1 MINSIELKNWKTHK
15 DTKLKFSR
23 GTNILLGQ
31 MGAGKSSIMDAIS
44 FALFGTYPAI
54 QHKRVAVD
62 EIIMNRPEQ
71 KKQASVSLE
80 FGIDGSSYLVQRNLE
95 LNGSSKAT
103 ISKNGTYLQSQ
114 PQRVNEEVERILKV
128 DYDLFS
134 RAVYAEQNRLTYFL
148 ELRPSE
154 RKKQIDELLGLD
166 KFAMA
171 QDNATT
177 LINKIKD
184 MVAENEKTIS
194 TFDIKKLREQ
204 HQAMLDEIA
213 KLKKA
218 RKELEGELKVYEK
231 GRIETEGRLKD
242 AKEQYNKRTLLT
254 KEIAELRSKLDFIEK
269 EIEKIREKGVTDR
282 NTLEKHLTAAKNSFE
297 SAKKAEKEASGL
309 EKAAFQEVAHL
320 EADTKSIGKEL
331 EEREKLM
338 KEMGKQDKKGVESG
352 AKKKSEEL
360 KALKEECDANIA
372 SANENRKWLSELEKH
387 LSKCPICERE
397 LSGDMR
403 ERILAEKRSAIKALD
418 AKVEKQKQGVEKI
431 EKEVDAYKKE
441 LDAISRIEEKLS
453 GYSDVEKRAKAAKE
467 ELGKAKEG
475 EQKLKKKME
484 EAGETA
490 SGAKDALAKLEAEK
504 ENAERIERYAEEKEK
519 SSKAL
524 KEKEGSLSKISVN
537 EEQIDRMQSEYT
549 KINVQIKEVST
560 KLDANAAAEKEKD
573 TQAEEKKKEI
583 ELIDK
588 MHEEVKRKKR
598 TVENIV
604 KFKQALE
611 ETQTTL
617 RTKLIGSINEI
628 MQEIWPELYPYADY
642 QSLLLEPTAEDYV
655 LKVKTSREENNGWEN
670 VEAIASGGE
679 KSVACLAMRVAF
691 ALVLV
696 PNLKWII
703 LDEPTHNIDQQGL
716 GKFVK
721 AINEVLPRLVEQV
734 FIITHDEMLKQVPN
748 ARIYV
753 LSRNKE
759 ESGETKVEAY

>member
-1 MINSIELKNWKTHK
+1 MIDSIELKNWKTHK

-31 MGAGKSSIMDAIS
+31 MGAGKSSVMDAIS

-71 KKQASVSLE
+71 KKQASVDLE
-80 FGIDGSSYLVQRNLE
+80 FGIDGSSYSIQRNLE
-95 LNGSSKAT
+95 LSGSTRAT
-103 ISKNGTYLQSQ
+103 ISKNGAYLQSQ

-134 RAVYAEQNRLTYFL
+134 RAVYSEQNRLTYFL

-166 KFAMA
+166 KFATA

-194 TFDIKKLREQ
+194 SFDIKKLREQ
-204 HQAMLDEIA
+204 HQAMLDDIS
-213 KLKKA
+213 KLRKA
-218 RKELEGELKVYEK
+218 RKELEQELKVHEK
-231 GRIETEGRLKD
+231 ARSETEGRLKD
-242 AKEQYNKRTLLT
+242 AKEQYSKRTLLA
-254 KEIAELRSKLDFIEK
+254 KEIAELRSKLDFVEK
-269 EIEKIREKGVTDR
+269 EIEKIKERGITDR
-282 NTLEKHLTAAKNSFE
+282 GMVEKQVAAAKNAFE
-297 SAKKAEKEASGL
+297 SAKKAEKEASDL
-309 EKAAFQEVAHL
+309 EKAAFQKAAHL
-320 EADTKSIGKEL
+320 EAETKGINKEL
-331 EEREKLM
+331 EEREKLV
-338 KEMGKQDKKGVESG
+338 KEQEKKNRKAVESEV
-352 AKKKSEEL
+352 KKRSEEL
-360 KALKEECDANIA
+360 KALKDECDANIA

-397 LSGDMR
+397 LTADIR
-403 ERILAEKRSAIKALD
+403 ERILAEKKSTIKALE
-418 AKVEKQKQGVEKI
+418 AQIEKQKQGVEKA
-431 EKEVDAYKKE
+431 EKEVEANKKE
-441 LDAISRIEEKLS
+441 LDAINRLEEKLS
-453 GYSDVEKRAKAAKE
+453 GYSDVEKRVKEAKE
-467 ELGKAKEG
+467 ALSKARDE
-475 EQKLKKKME
+475 EQKLKKKA
-484 EAGETA
+484 EAANEA
-490 SGAKDALAKLEAEK
+490 VSKAKDALAKLEAEK
-504 ENAERIERYAEEKEK
+504 ENAERAERYSAEKEK
-519 SSKAL
+519 SSKSL
-524 KEKEGSLSKISVN
+524 KEKEGSLAKISVN
-537 EEQIDRMQSEYT
+537 EVIIDKIQNEFT
-549 KINVQIKEVST
+549 KVNVQMKETST
-560 KLDANAAAEKEKD
+560 KLDANASAEKEKAA
-573 TQAEEKKKEI
+573 QAGEKEKEI
-583 ELIDK
+583 GLIEK
-588 MHEEVKRKKR
+588 MNEEVKSKKKA
-598 TVENIV
+598 VENV
-604 KFKQALE
+604 AKFKVALE

-617 RTKLIGSINEI
+617 RTKLIGSINDI
-628 MQEIWPELYPYADY
+628 MQEIWPELYPYGDY
-642 QSLLLEPTAEDYV
+642 QSLLLEPTSDDYV
-655 LKVKTSREENNGWEN
+655 LKVKTARIENNGWED

-696 PNLKWII
+696 PNLRWII

-716 GKFVK
+716 TKFVK

-753 LSRNKE
+753 LSRDKE